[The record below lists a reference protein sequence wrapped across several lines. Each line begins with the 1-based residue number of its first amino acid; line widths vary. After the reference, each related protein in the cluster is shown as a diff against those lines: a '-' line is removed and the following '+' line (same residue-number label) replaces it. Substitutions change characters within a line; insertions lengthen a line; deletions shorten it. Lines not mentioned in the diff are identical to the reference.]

1 MPDDVRSRIFVLAA
15 LALAAAT
22 VALLATAMTPPQDP
36 NGPVDTGE
44 RLSCAIER
52 SLADLPPPL
61 PATAVGDHYYQWA
74 HIACPTGK
82 YQPPQAPRGPSSSA
96 SADRHPAMSCDA
108 DRAHSQSANSS
119 RKRR

>member
-1 MPDDVRSRIFVLAA
+1 MPDDVRSRILVT

-22 VALLATAMTPPQDP
+22 VALLATAMTPPP
-36 NGPVDTGE
+36 APSGPVDAGE
-44 RLSCAIER
+44 ELSCAIER

-96 SADRHPAMSCDA
+96 SADRRSAMSSDA
-108 DRAHSQSANSS
+108 EGAQSQLANSS
-119 RKRR
+119 RKRRR